1 MPSATDAALFRAA
14 NAELAARAEREFTSF
29 YASLDLARPERVRDE
44 LLAFTPTLTTRYGV
58 ATASVAADFYDAMR
72 ATEGIAG
79 RFLATPAAPFAVA
92 AVRERVR
99 YAARNLFMDTPHLT
113 RDLLD
118 GAVRKYALQP
128 GRDTIINAAKADPR
142 AEGWHREVRPG
153 ACKFCRALAA
163 NGGVYRSERSATF
176 AAHDD
181 CQCVAVPSWDAGA
194 PQVPVEAYR
203 ASQRY
208 ERVRRRAARGDERAQ
223 AVLERHRV
231 ATREWVATFDQ

>member
-14 NAELAARAEREFTSF
+14 NTELAARAEREFTSF

-92 AVRERVR
+92 AVRARVR
-99 YAARNLFMDTPHLT
+99 YAASHLFTDNPIGT

-118 GAVRKYALQP
+118 GALKRYVLQP
-128 GRDTIINAAKADPR
+128 GRETILLSAEADPA
-142 AEGWHREVRPG
+142 AEGWHRETRPG
-153 ACKFCRALAA
+153 ACRFCRALAA
-163 NGGVYRSERSATF
+163 KGGVYHSARTAAF

-181 CQCVAVPSWDAGA
+181 CQCVAVPSWDADA
-194 PQVPVEAYR
+194 PQVPAAAYR

-208 ERVRRRAARGDERAQ
+208 ERLRRRAASGDEKAV
-223 AVLERHRV
+223 AVLERHRA
-231 ATREWVATFDQ
+231 ATREWVAAFDQ